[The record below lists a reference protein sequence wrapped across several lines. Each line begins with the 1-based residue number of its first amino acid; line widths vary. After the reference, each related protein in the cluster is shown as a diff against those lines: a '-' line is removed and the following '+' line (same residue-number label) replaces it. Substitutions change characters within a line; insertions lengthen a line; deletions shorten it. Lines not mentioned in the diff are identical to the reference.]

1 MFPSLKPC
9 GCVVAHCNC
18 SIIVM
23 GFTQIPN
30 TFTGTAPMTGTEL
43 EAVYLA
49 MKKRRN
55 NPHAKI

>member
-1 MFPSLKPC
+1 
-9 GCVVAHCNC
+9 
-18 SIIVM
+18 M